1 VGLLVVTVEE
11 DVRRRRIPN
20 RVTGLG
26 LAAALLHA
34 GWTAGSDGLLAA
46 LAGAAF
52 GLAVLA
58 VPFAK
63 RWIGAGDAKAA
74 MALGAF
80 LGPDALG
87 GALLFAV
94 EFGALL
100 ALATLAVSGGLPD
113 LVRRWRWSLL
123 LTSTSGQFHYIGPT
137 AGSVAAAGLPFGVAL
152 AFGVAAQTQ
161 WGTSWIF

>member
-1 VGLLVVTVEE
+1 MSSLPINDRLISTTAAVVTGGALCASGGFASAAGICAVGLLMVTVEE

-63 RWIGAGDAKAA
+63 RWIGAG
-74 MALGAF
+74 
-80 LGPDALG
+80 
-87 GALLFAV
+87 
-94 EFGALL
+94 
-100 ALATLAVSGGLPD
+100 
-113 LVRRWRWSLL
+113 
-123 LTSTSGQFHYIGPT
+123 
-137 AGSVAAAGLPFGVAL
+137 
-152 AFGVAAQTQ
+152 
-161 WGTSWIF
+161 